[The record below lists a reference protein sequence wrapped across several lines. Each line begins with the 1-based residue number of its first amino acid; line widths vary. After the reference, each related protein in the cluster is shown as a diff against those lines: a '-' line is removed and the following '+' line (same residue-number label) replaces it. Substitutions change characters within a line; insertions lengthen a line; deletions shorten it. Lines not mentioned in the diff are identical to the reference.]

1 MNAVEQALQFGR
13 RLRRP
18 DSGRIPVTI
27 VTGFLGSGKT
37 SLIRKLI
44 ETPAGARSAIIVN
57 EFGEIGFD
65 QAILS
70 TDEQEAIL
78 LGNGCLCCSI
88 RTDLQETMR
97 ALFVSR
103 MRGTVD
109 FRRVIIETS
118 GLADPGP
125 LLQTFLT
132 DRALAEEFHL
142 ASLIGVVDPL
152 NVESTIASHP
162 IARKQIALADRIIIT
177 KADLA
182 TESQRSKVEGLLGTL
197 AHGRP
202 VKSVRSGEVDTQFLL
217 SEDLTLNSSGRYSSL
232 NGPVDHDGIIS
243 FPILFNEPVQWEPFA
258 EALRALTQLRGK
270 DILRVK
276 GLIAVAGFSGP
287 VLIQAV
293 QHLVHPPLTLQDW
306 PDEDHRS
313 RLTFIT
319 KGVSR
324 DQVSKLFEA
333 VLALGER

>member
-1 MNAVEQALQFGR
+1 MNIAHQTLRFGR

-18 DSGRIPVTI
+18 DSGRVPVTV

-37 SLIRKLI
+37 SLIKRLI
-44 ETPAGARSAIIVN
+44 ETPAGEKTAIIVN

-103 MRGTVD
+103 MRGSVD

-118 GLADPGP
+118 GVADPGP

-142 ASLIGVVDPL
+142 NSLIGVVDPL
-152 NVESTIASHP
+152 MFETTLASHP
-162 IARKQIALADRIIIT
+162 IARKQIALSDRIIMT
-177 KADLA
+177 KADLV
-182 TESQRSKVEGLLGTL
+182 TDSQRLKTERRVQAL

-202 VKSVRSGEVDTQFLL
+202 VQSSRSGQIDPPFILA
-217 SEDLTLNSSGRYSSL
+217 EDMTLDEGQRYPSIADEAS
-232 NGPVDHDGIIS
+232 HDGIIS
-243 FPILFNEPVQWEPFA
+243 FPIIFNEPVRWDYFA
-258 EALRALTQLRGK
+258 EALRVLTQLRGK
-270 DILRVK
+270 DILRIK
-276 GLIAVAGFSGP
+276 GLVAVAEASGP
-287 VLIQAV
+287 VMIQAV
-293 QHLVHPPLTLQDW
+293 QHLIHPPLTLQEW
-306 PDEDHRS
+306 PDQDQRS

-319 KGVSR
+319 NGVTK
-324 DQVSKLFEA
+324 DQVTRLFDA
-333 VLALGER
+333 VLTMG

>member
-1 MNAVEQALQFGR
+1 MNAVQQTLQFGR

-18 DSGRIPVTI
+18 DSGRVPVTI

-37 SLIRKLI
+37 SLIKKLI
-44 ETPAGARSAIIVN
+44 DTPAGEKSAIIVN

-142 ASLIGVVDPL
+142 SGLIGVVDPL
-152 NVESTIASHP
+152 MFESTIASHP
-162 IARKQIALADRIIIT
+162 IARKQIALADRIIVT

-182 TESQRSKVEGLLGTL
+182 VESQRSKIEYLLETL

-202 VKSVRSGEVDTQFLL
+202 VRSLRSGEVDPHFLL
-217 SEDLTLNSSGRYSSL
+217 SEDMVLDATDRHSPLNDHA
-232 NGPVDHDGIIS
+232 DHDGIIS
-243 FPILFNEPVQWEPFA
+243 FPVVFSEPVRWDHFA
-258 EALRALTQLRGK
+258 EALRVLTQLRGK

-276 GLIAVAGFSGP
+276 GLVAVAESSGP

-313 RLTFIT
+313 RLIFIT
-319 KGVSR
+319 KGISK
-324 DQVSKLFEA
+324 DQVNKLFEA
-333 VLALGER
+333 VLAVG

>member
-1 MNAVEQALQFGR
+1 MNAVQQTLRFGR

-18 DSGRIPVTI
+18 DSGRVPVTI

-37 SLIRKLI
+37 SLIKKLI
-44 ETPAGARSAIIVN
+44 ETPAGEKSAIIVN

-132 DRALAEEFHL
+132 DRALAKEFHL
-142 ASLIGVVDPL
+142 SGLIGVVDPL
-152 NVESTIASHP
+152 MFESTIASYP
-162 IARKQIALADRIIIT
+162 IARKQIALADRIIVT

-182 TESQRSKVEGLLGTL
+182 AECQRSKIEYLLETL

-202 VKSVRSGEVDTQFLL
+202 VISLRSGEVDPHFLL
-217 SEDLTLNSSGRYSSL
+217 SEDMVLDASDRHSPLTDRA
-232 NGPVDHDGIIS
+232 DHDGIIS
-243 FPILFNEPVQWEPFA
+243 FPVVFSEPVRWDYFA
-258 EALRALTQLRGK
+258 EALRVLTQLRGK

-276 GLIAVAGFSGP
+276 GLVAVAESSGP
-287 VLIQAV
+287 VLIQVV

-313 RLTFIT
+313 RLIFIT
-319 KGVSR
+319 KGLSKV
-324 DQVSKLFEA
+324 QVTKLFEA
-333 VLALGER
+333 VLAVG